1 MNHAIADAESESS
14 LDLLPMRVYPRSSVV
29 RIGTVTD
36 VMSTHPAGT
45 SPRSDRAAYSMHA
58 LGKEGLPRQFTLDGT
73 RYYLTLPVKHDFFAA
88 TGFYEDAGGTRV
100 VLKMSRTQDFAGVP
114 LEWLGKWLCRREMRF
129 YNKLSDLPNVPPVL
143 GTVGK
148 TGFVHA
154 FVEGRPLSK
163 DRPVPDG
170 FFDQLGALLDT
181 LHARGIA
188 YVDTNKPENILLGDD
203 GRPHLIDFQISWDVE
218 ELIDTSLNRSFLQ
231 RLHRADVYHLL
242 KHKKRLRPDEMTP
255 EEMERS
261 ERKGGLIRTHRF
273 VTKPYFLLRRT
284 TFKRLRETGRLLP
297 EGSK

>member
-1 MNHAIADAESESS
+1 MVSDPI
-14 LDLLPMRVYPRSSVV
+14 
-29 RIGTVTD
+29 
-36 VMSTHPAGT
+36 STHPAGST
-45 SPRSDRAAYSMHA
+45 PRSDRAAYSMHA
-58 LGKEGLPRQFTLDGT
+58 LGKAGLPLQFTLEGKSY
-73 RYYLTLPVKHDFFAA
+73 RLTLPVKHDFFAA
-88 TGFYEDAGGTRV
+88 TGFYEDGDGRRV
-100 VLKMSRTQDFAGVP
+100 VLKMSRTEEFAGVP
-114 LEWLGKWLCRREMRF
+114 LEWLGRVLCRREMRF

-143 GTVGK
+143 GTVGT

-170 FFDQLGALLDT
+170 FFDQLAALLDA

-203 GRPHLIDFQISWDVE
+203 GRPHLIDFQISYDVE
-218 ELIDTSLNRSFLQ
+218 ELYNTALNRWFLGW
-231 RLHRADVYHLL
+231 LHRADVYHLL

-255 EEMERS
+255 EETRRA
-261 ERKGGLIRTHRF
+261 ERKGWLIRTHRF